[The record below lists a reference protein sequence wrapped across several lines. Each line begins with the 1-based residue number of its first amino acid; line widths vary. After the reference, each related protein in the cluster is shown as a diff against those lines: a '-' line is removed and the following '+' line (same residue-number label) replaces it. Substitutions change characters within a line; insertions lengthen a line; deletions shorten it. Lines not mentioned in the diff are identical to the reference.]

1 VTFDGD
7 SRPAVPAPDERDQQA
22 SGIPQAAEMREVF
35 VPGEEIMVVFT
46 AARMR
51 QIGFPASEFLSV
63 SRA

>member
-1 VTFDGD
+1 
-7 SRPAVPAPDERDQQA
+7 
-22 SGIPQAAEMREVF
+22 MREVF